1 MSSSNPFEAPLRL
14 AVLLSGSGSNL
25 QALID
30 AIESK
35 ELPGVEIALAVSN
48 NANAYGLQR
57 ALKHTLPTV
66 YFPWE
71 QRTVDTQ
78 LIVPKKGEMSESET
92 RLTALLRLFRVD
104 LIVLAGWMRILSAPF
119 LEQFPQRVINL
130 HPALMPDDGTG
141 GTYTTIDGTT
151 IPVFRGL
158 HAVRQALDAGVK
170 VTGSTIHYVT
180 PEVDAGPVIYR
191 EEVAVQPGDTEESLH
206 ERLKAVEHR
215 LVVEAVKIL
224 RKDATSK

>member
-35 ELPGVEIALAVSN
+35 ELPGVEIALVVSN

-57 ALKHTLPTV
+57 ALKHTLPSV
-66 YFPWE
+66 YFSWE
-71 QRTVDTQ
+71 QRTARTQ
-78 LIVPKKGEMSESET
+78 LIAPKKGEMSESET

-180 PEVDAGPVIYR
+180 PEVDAGSVIYR